1 MSTCDERQKIISLR
15 MERQHFVKKANE
27 AEYRELFRDT
37 SPGYQIYWIGFGQP
51 PVLTYR
57 AEFDDAEYNRAR
69 MKARS
74 IVLGRFI
81 GGNIGWVEKD
91 DMALYGSLYKK
102 PLPKNAAEARYLL
115 DVLSTTGPL
124 GVQQLKEET
133 GLLVK
138 TITPALKQLQ
148 QAFLIFEDR
157 YDNEWDRCF
166 YPFGEFFPDTD
177 LNKNRLAALETVIK
191 RFAYRNIVVDKKQ
204 LKSFFALPATDIDGA
219 LQSLK
224 DKGEIAPAP
233 TDDGYM
239 LTTDKEIL
247 KSYSLKPLRF
257 TYAIN
262 RNDFL
267 YRSFAHVIKPQ
278 FAPLYENLPYD
289 HEPFHYLLIDGEFR
303 GVSVGHVHNG
313 PFDIN
318 DIVTDLPQ
326 DLAKKYR
333 DEIISAVT
341 DINLNTP
348 PIRFMGEDI

>member
-1 MSTCDERQKIISLR
+1 MSIRDDRQKIISLR

-27 AEYRELFRDT
+27 EEYRELFRDT

-81 GGNIGWVEKD
+81 GGNIGWVEAD
-91 DMALYGSLYKK
+91 DMELYGSLYKK
-102 PLPKNAAEARYLL
+102 PLSKNAAEARYLL

-148 QAFLIFEDR
+148 QSFLIFEDR

-166 YPFGEFFPDTD
+166 YPFNEFFPETNLDT
-177 LNKNRLAALETVIK
+177 NRLAALETVIK
-191 RFAYRNIVVDKKQ
+191 RFAYRNVVVDKKQ
-204 LKSFFALPATDIDGA
+204 LKSFFALPSADIDDA

-224 DKGEIAPAP
+224 DKGEITPAP

-239 LTTDKEIL
+239 LKSDCDLL
-247 KSYSLKPLRF
+247 KSYEPKPLRF
-257 TYAIN
+257 VYAIN

-267 YRSFAHVIKPQ
+267 FRSFTHVIKPQ
-278 FAPLYENLPYD
+278 FASLYENLPYD

-318 DIVTDLPQ
+318 DIVTDLPH

-333 DEIISAVT
+333 DEIIAAVT
-341 DINLNTP
+341 DINLNKS
-348 PIRFMGEDI
+348 PIRFMNEEI